1 MVKDIAKLDG
11 WKTANLAKCK
21 FPLCGK
27 WLVGKKFKRCCSKV
41 STIFS
46 QTFYGLGFMVKDDLI
61 IAALLFMLFLLCTS

>member
-21 FPLCGK
+21 FPLFGK
-27 WLVGKKFKRCCSKV
+27 WLVGKKFKRCFSKV

-46 QTFYGLGFMVKDDLI
+46 QTFYGLGFMVKDLI
-61 IAALLFMLFLLCTS
+61 HFTAQLYN